1 MAYVTFPEGI
11 LWRSK
16 LGGGERVQLS
26 YSPLN
31 PVLPR
36 WSPDGT
42 KIAFFNSIPG
52 KAEKI
57 YVVSAEGGSA
67 RELMANDPEPQQDPN
82 WSPDGNKIVFSS
94 NGNNPNTAQIRV
106 LDLSNQQLSTLPESQ
121 GLYSPRWSPD
131 GRYIVA
137 MPFDSLSLRRFDFQT
152 EKWSELLKGSIAFPS
167 WSTDGLYVYFLNLA
181 DKPAVLRVR
190 VRDGKVER
198 VVDLK
203 DLPLTGY
210 YGFWFGLAP
219 DDSPLLL
226 RDAGSQ
232 DLYSLDWEVP

>member
-1 MAYVTFPEGI
+1 
-11 LWRSK
+11 
-16 LGGGERVQLS
+16 
-26 YSPLN
+26 
-31 PVLPR
+31 
-36 WSPDGT
+36 
-42 KIAFFNSIPG
+42 
-52 KAEKI
+52 
-57 YVVSAEGGSA
+57 
-67 RELMANDPEPQQDPN
+67 
-82 WSPDGNKIVFSS
+82 
-94 NGNNPNTAQIRV
+94 
-106 LDLSNQQLSTLPESQ
+106 
-121 GLYSPRWSPD
+121 
-131 GRYIVA
+131 
-137 MPFDSLSLRRFDFQT
+137 
-152 EKWSELLKGSIAFPS
+152 
-167 WSTDGLYVYFLNLA
+167 LA